1 MEKSRIRRHRLVTEL
16 SQLFNLETSLDTVL
30 AVSMYKLNQYMAS

>member
-16 SQLFNLETSLDTVL
+16 SQLFNLETSLDIMANVTNH
-30 AVSMYKLNQYMAS
+30 AVMND